1 MENRTLTHET
11 DIAVLK
17 NDVYRM
23 AILFQKLET
32 AIEKIG
38 DVSNS
43 IGQMLA
49 VHEAKIN
56 KSEQTGEELFSLVE
70 KRKVEAQE
78 DVKDLHSRITTV
90 SRELSSEVAET
101 EKRLMNMLSVGLSE
115 IKTAIT
121 ADHKAVEEK
130 SEKVNRRLD
139 DLEKWRWLVVGG
151 SIVIGAVVHELLS
164 LYIPK

>member
-1 MENRTLTHET
+1 MEDRTLTHET

-17 NDVYRM
+17 NDVHRM

-78 DVKDLHSRITTV
+78 DVKGLHSRITTV

-101 EKRLMNMLSVGLSE
+101 EKRLMSMLSVGLSE

>member
-1 MENRTLTHET
+1 MEDRTLTHET

-32 AIEKIG
+32 AIEKMG

-70 KRKVEAQE
+70 KRKVEVQE

-101 EKRLMNMLSVGLSE
+101 EKRLMNMLSAGLVE

-121 ADHKAVEEK
+121 ADHKAVEQK
-130 SEKVNRRLD
+130 SEKVNQRLA

-151 SIVIGAVVHELLS
+151 SIVIGAIVHELLS
-164 LYIPK
+164 LYIPR